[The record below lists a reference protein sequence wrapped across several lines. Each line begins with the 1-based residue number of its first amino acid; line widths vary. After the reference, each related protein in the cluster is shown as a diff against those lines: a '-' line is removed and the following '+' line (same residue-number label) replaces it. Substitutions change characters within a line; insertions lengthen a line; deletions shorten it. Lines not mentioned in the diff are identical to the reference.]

1 MLAMDD
7 PHPYDI
13 LQGVSVSD
21 VNIDPGA
28 DAFLAYWSP
37 KLPSSKLQPSS
48 ARLHHLMVD
57 MDKQGLGP
65 KGSSGDSPLSFFG
78 LI

>member
-37 KLPSSKLQPSS
+37 KLPSSKLQPHGGHGQ
-48 ARLHHLMVD
+48 A
-57 MDKQGLGP
+57 KIGT
-65 KGSSGDSPLSFFG
+65 KG
-78 LI
+78 IEC